1 MAKTNVVLK
10 SVWDDKGIKQ
20 AKKEFADFG
29 KSIGV
34 AFAAVGAATLAGAA
48 ALARFGGDAIAAAEN
63 VQQAN
68 NRLTQVN
75 KSMGLF
81 GAETANVTNRLIK
94 FAEANELTV
103 AVDAE
108 VIKATQAKLL
118 TFKELGQTADEA
130 GGAFD
135 RATLAALDLAAAGFG
150 SAESNAIQLGKA
162 LQDPIK
168 GLTAL
173 RRAGVT
179 FTEAEKDKIRTMVES
194 GNVLEAQNL
203 ILSAIETQVG
213 GTAAAT
219 AKASDVMKL
228 AFDNVS
234 EAVGAALL
242 PTFQEFAD
250 EIVKFTPT
258 LEETLAPAAGEIAQ
272 IFKNEVLPAVQD
284 FTKWLGSPEGVE
296 TIREFAQAIIDSIKN
311 LIDFIGWVVKNRDA
325 LGLLIATIGIL
336 IVTFKTVTAV
346 TALYNAALVLYNA
359 KVVTATGTTTA
370 FATAMKAI
378 PWVAIIGGATW
389 FISTMSD
396 YADEVY
402 GSKINTEGLTEAQAE
417 QARKIEGLR
426 GLLDQYKFALE
437 NGTEANKELA
447 RDGIFRVEKQLES
460 MGVTTAITRSE
471 IERMNR
477 LKLDAL
483 RKEVGDTSGEMRR
496 FADLASGINLRAG
509 NPPVTTTTTTTT
521 PFGGGGGNTRKNA
534 FEETQKAI
542 KETQKK
548 IRDATARFEEAELKA
563 NEQYRKTNAEITK
576 RYTDA
581 EIEATKQKNEALA
594 KALVDHNKNVS
605 RIQQD
610 FAQRQAEIIRT
621 SINRLRDAFAA
632 TVRVNVADLFGQEQI
647 GKSVDKL
654 ITSLR
659 DRLTASRNL
668 VANAAKLAS
677 GGFSQTFIEQVVGA
691 GLETGNELSKAILE
705 ATPETQRELQSLF
718 GALES
723 ESETGMDSLAQTMFE
738 KTGLATTELKKLF
751 TQTQTDLAEAI
762 KQAQADYTNA
772 QAEIQTT
779 FTNSLAAAQK
789 TRDEAF
795 ADATE
800 KLNEA
805 LKDAKDAYVKTL
817 KEIREAFDEQIAAM
831 KGQLGGLSGVI
842 QQLLAQLAALTGA
855 KITAPKLNIPAS
867 QVGNIADL
875 AGFEQVN
882 GVNVAAKQLG
892 NAVGILIDDAGDVS
906 ETLGYL
912 DTRIKAALTYA
923 DNIGKTNAAAAE
935 SARQTAMQFT
945 AQRAEL
951 ASLGASAVG
960 TVININVKADSTQSL
975 AMVGKTLGNTITKYT
990 SSGGQV
996 LVSPK

>member
-10 SVWDDKGIKQ
+10 SVWDDKGIKA

-29 KSIGV
+29 KNIGV
-34 AFAAVGAATLAGAA
+34 AFAAVGAATVAGAA

-135 RATLAALDLAAAGFG
+135 RATIAALDLAAAGFG

-179 FTEAEKDKIRTMVES
+179 FTEAEKEKIKAMVES
-194 GNVLEAQNL
+194 GNILEAQNL

-213 GTAAAT
+213 GTAQAT
-219 AKASDVMKL
+219 AKASDVMRL
-228 AFDNVS
+228 AFENVS
-234 EAVGAALL
+234 ETIGAALL

-250 EIVKFTPT
+250 EIVKLTPT

-272 IFKNEVLPAVQD
+272 IFKDEVLPAIQD
-284 FTKWLGSPEGVE
+284 FTKWLASPDGVE

-311 LIDFIGWVVKNRDA
+311 LIDFVGWVVKNRDA
-325 LGLLIATIGIL
+325 LGLLITTIGIL
-336 IVTFKTVTAV
+336 IVSFKTVAAV
-346 TALYNAALVLYNA
+346 TALYKAALVLYNTQ
-359 KVVTATGTTTA
+359 VITATGTTTA
-370 FATAMKAI
+370 FSAALKAI

-402 GSKINTEGLTEAQAE
+402 GSQINTEGLTEAQIE
-417 QARKIEGLR
+417 QARKVEGLQK
-426 GLLDQYKFALE
+426 LLEQYRYALE
-437 NGTEANKELA
+437 NGTEANKDLA
-447 RDGIFRVEKQLES
+447 RDGITRVEIALE
-460 MGVTTAITRSE
+460 GLGQTTAITRSE

-483 RKEVGDTSGEMRR
+483 KKEIGDTAGEMNR
-496 FADLASGINLRAG
+496 FRNAAKGFFPQNA
-509 NPPVTTTTTTTT
+509 PTTDTTITTTT
-521 PFGGGGGNTRKNA
+521 PGPRNTGPTA
-534 FEETQKAI
+534 FEQTQKVIQEA
-542 KETQKK
+542 QKK
-548 IRDATARFEEAELKA
+548 IRDATTRFNEAELRA
-563 NEQYRKTNAEITK
+563 NEQYKEKNAAITK
-576 RYTDA
+576 RFNDA
-581 EIEATKQKNEALA
+581 EIEATSQRNDALA

-605 RIQQD
+605 RIQLD
-610 FAQRQAEIIRT
+610 FATKQADIIRT

-632 TVRVNVADLFGQEQI
+632 TVRVNVADLFGQEEI

-659 DRLTASRNL
+659 DRLTASRQL
-668 VANAAKLAS
+668 VTNAAALAS
-677 GGFSQTFIEQVVGA
+677 SGFSQTFIEQIVGA

-705 ATPETQRELQSLF
+705 ATPETQKELQSLF
-718 GALES
+718 STLES
-723 ESETGMDSLAQTMFE
+723 ESETGMDSLARTMFE

-751 TQTQTDLAEAI
+751 EQTKTDLAEAI

-772 QAEIQTT
+772 QAEIQTA
-779 FTNSLAAAQK
+779 FTNALANAKK

-795 ADATE
+795 TDATND
-800 KLNEA
+800 LNKA

-817 KEIREAFDEQIAAM
+817 KEIREAFDEQIAAL
-831 KGQLGGLSGVI
+831 KGQLGGLGGTI
-842 QQLLAQLAALTGA
+842 QALLAQLAKLTGA
-855 KITAPKLNIPAS
+855 KVPTGLNLPAG
-867 QVGNIADL
+867 QVGNIENL
-875 AGFEQVN
+875 PGFEEVK
-882 GVNVAAKQLG
+882 GVDAAAK
-892 NAVGILIDDAGDVS
+892 NVKNSMGILIDNTTDVAK
-906 ETLGYL
+906 TLGYL
-912 DTRIKAALTYA
+912 DTRIAAALKFA
-923 DNIGKTNAAAAE
+923 ENIGDSNKAAAE
-935 SARQTAMQFT
+935 SARQTALQFT
-945 AQRAEL
+945 TQRTTL
-951 ASLGASAVG
+951 AGLGESAVG

-990 SSGGQV
+990 STGGQV